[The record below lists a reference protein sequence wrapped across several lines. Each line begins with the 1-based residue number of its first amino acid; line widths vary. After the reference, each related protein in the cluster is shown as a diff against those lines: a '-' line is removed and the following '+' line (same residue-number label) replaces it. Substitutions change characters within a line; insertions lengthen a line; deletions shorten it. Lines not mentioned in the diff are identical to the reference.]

1 MRFKGKQK
9 EERLSAFRQSCQNND
24 DDDLIKGNKAV
35 HASFLL
41 PVLIKAELKPHM
53 MQDSF

>member
-9 EERLSAFRQSCQNND
+9 EERLSAFRRSCQNND

-35 HASFLL
+35 HA
-41 PVLIKAELKPHM
+41 
-53 MQDSF
+53 